1 MAQALELEL
10 RVAVL
15 LVGGVAQAHCTSQP
29 THPPL
34 IAAATALQT
43 EVLAMGVPEFR
54 ELSQMMSEAVAPA
67 FILVAVVN
75 LTSNLLGRRAPIV
88 ERVRYLNEIPD
99 EDVTR
104 GHLKA
109 DIPRLQARARLL
121 DSATRLALASG
132 MCTSLLLIVGF
143 VTAFLRLQHVYS
155 AAVLFVLA
163 VGFLGASLFKFGQ
176 EVKIDVSGA
185 DQYR

>member
-1 MAQALELEL
+1 MD
-10 RVAVL
+10 
-15 LVGGVAQAHCTSQP
+15 
-29 THPPL
+29 
-34 IAAATALQT
+34 
-43 EVLAMGVPEFR
+43 VPELG

-75 LTSNLLGRRAPIV
+75 LTSSLLGRRGTIL
-88 ERVRYLNEIPD
+88 ERVRHLNEIPA

-104 GHLKA
+104 SHLKA
-109 DIPRLQARARLL
+109 DIPRLQERARLL
-121 DSATRLALASG
+121 NSAARLALASG

-143 VTAFLRLQHVYS
+143 ATAFLRLQHVYS

-163 VGFLGASLFKFGQ
+163 VGFLGVSLFRFGQ
-176 EVKIDVSGA
+176 ELNIGVSEA